1 MQTDYTST
9 NHLESLSSRLVSG
22 VDNKKAVSIHGN
34 REAFVI
40 PVSAVIIT
48 YNEEALIGETLSKLW
63 WCDEIVIVDS
73 GSTDKTLEICKQ
85 FGCRIFSRP
94 FTGFGEQKKFAV
106 SKASNDWILCI
117 DADEVLTRQL
127 IDEIRQELHQPD
139 IHFAAFSVP
148 RTLVFMK
155 KVFKYGKETGS
166 YVTRLF
172 NRSKGN
178 WNGAYVHESVEVNG
192 PVKKLKGKIL
202 HYSYHSYNQF
212 LGKIN
217 LYSTLGAKK
226 MQQKPKRKNRM
237 LVVLAIPFNFFRY
250 YILHRNF
257 MNGYRGFS
265 WSVLN
270 TCYHFIKYLKAEESQ
285 GIRD

>member
-1 MQTDYTST
+1 MQADYTSK
-9 NHLESLSSRLVSG
+9 NKLESVSSRTG
-22 VDNKKAVSIHGN
+22 EAKKSVAIQGSRDPFIV
-34 REAFVI
+34 
-40 PVSAVIIT
+40 PVSAVLIT
-48 YNEEALIGETLSKLW
+48 YNEESVIAETLSKLS

-73 GSTDKTLEICKQ
+73 GSTDKTLDICRQ

-94 FTGFGEQKKFAV
+94 FSGFGDQKKFAV
-106 SKASNDWILCI
+106 SKAVNDWILCI
-117 DADEVLTRQL
+117 DADEVLTKAL
-127 IDEIRQELHQPD
+127 VNEIRHELHQAD
-139 IHFAAFSVP
+139 IRYAAFSVP

-155 KVFKYGKETGS
+155 KVFRYGKETGS

-172 NRSKGN
+172 NRTRGN
-178 WNGAYVHESVEVNG
+178 WNNAFVHESVEVNG

-226 MQQKPKRKNRM
+226 LQHRPVRKSRS
-237 LVVLAIPFNFFRY
+237 LVILAIPFNFFRY

-270 TCYHFIKYLKAEESQ
+270 TFYHFIKYLKAEEN
-285 GIRD
+285 RR